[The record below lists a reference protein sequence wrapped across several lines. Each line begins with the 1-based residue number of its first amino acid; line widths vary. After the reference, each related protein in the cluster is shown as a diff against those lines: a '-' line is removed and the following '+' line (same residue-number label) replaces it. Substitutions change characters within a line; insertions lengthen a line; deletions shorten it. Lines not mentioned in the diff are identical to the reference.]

1 MSPSSTFQPAQGVG
15 RSSIWAEHPI
25 VKVILPLL
33 LALLVFLGH
42 SHSPVSQS
50 GDSGWAIPLSLS
62 ILREHDLDLDEYASQ
77 IAPSDSR
84 VDRIDGHYFS
94 YFPYGTSLLSLPFVW
109 LAMQFDPQ
117 LADPSQVAFPEMEV
131 IIASAIIAITSL
143 VMYAVA
149 RQRRLSVIT
158 AFATTILFAFGT
170 SVWST
175 ASRALWQHGPSIL
188 MLSLGL
194 YLLGEAEKRPQ
205 RIQYVALP
213 LAFAYIIR
221 PTNSIALL
229 VVSLYVF
236 LCYRAYFWRYLL
248 WGGAVAMLFVA
259 INFSTFGALL
269 PRYFLP
275 ERVGDTAL
283 FWTALAG
290 NLISP
295 ARGLFVFTPITLL
308 IGVGV
313 VQRIRELTKIEK
325 ISVAIILLHWLLIS
339 TFPHWW
345 GGWSYGPRFFTD
357 MMPFFWV
364 LLFPLVLNLG
374 NVKWSAS
381 LPLVFLPLAAIGVF
395 IHLQGAT
402 VTETYAPW
410 SALPVNVE
418 KDHAR
423 LWNWKD
429 PQFLRGATGLDWLIA
444 PDIRVIPS
452 TKTAIHDIDNP
463 APEWISFQV
472 VNYTNR
478 PLHWLAA
485 ASTGLQIVSFDMPD
499 GISGTLVVE
508 APFSTLRPIENNFS
522 VNITGTNESGRQQTV
537 KTSFTIYLDDLKQ
550 LFLPLIHAP

>member
-1 MSPSSTFQPAQGVG
+1 MKT
-15 RSSIWAEHPI
+15 
-25 VKVILPLL
+25 ILPLL

-62 ILREHDLDLDEYASQ
+62 ILREHDLDLDEYVSQ
-77 IAPSDSR
+77 IAPVDSR
-84 VDRIDGHYFS
+84 IDRIDGHYFS

-117 LADPSQVAFPEMEV
+117 LADPSQVAFPELEI
-131 IIASAIIAITSL
+131 IIASAIVAAASL

-149 RQRRLSVIT
+149 RQRDLSLPAALLVT
-158 AFATTILFAFGT
+158 LLFAFGT

-188 MLSLGL
+188 MLSLGI

-205 RIQYVALP
+205 RTPYLALP

-221 PTNSIALL
+221 PTNSIVLL
-229 VVSLYVF
+229 VVSLYIF

-259 INFSTFGALL
+259 INFSTFGTLL

-275 ERVGDTAL
+275 ERVGNNAL

-308 IGVGV
+308 IGVGA
-313 VQRIRELTKIEK
+313 VQRVRKLARIEK

-364 LLFPLVLNLG
+364 LLFPLILSLEK
-374 NVKWSAS
+374 VKWSAG
-381 LPLVFLPLAAIGVF
+381 LPIVFLLLAAIGVF

-402 VTETYAPW
+402 VAETYAPW

-444 PDIRVIPS
+444 PDIRVIP
-452 TKTAIHDIDNP
+452 TTITAIHDIDNP

-478 PLHWLAA
+478 PLHWSAA
-485 ASTGLQIVSFDMPD
+485 ASTGLQITSFDMPD
-499 GISGTLVVE
+499 GISGTLVIEV
-508 APFSTLRPIENNFS
+508 PFSTLRPTENNFS
-522 VNITGTNESGRQQTV
+522 VNIIGTNESGRQQIVETN
-537 KTSFTIYLDDLKQ
+537 FMIYLDDLKQ